1 VADPFAHPR
10 TDWYFSS
17 SITNQEEYAPI
28 LQHHVGQLTSNEH
41 MDVQPIDNKFLD
53 PSHLPDAT
61 TNVNYNS
68 PLSHTFKFLNDQSV
82 GEVSY
87 INFDLSFNGA
97 QNNDLAFQWSEEV
110 QNVAQDVNSSGTQA
124 VEYIGS
130 TVE

>member
-61 TNVNYNS
+61 TNVN
-68 PLSHTFKFLNDQSV
+68 DQSV